1 MHSNQN
7 AIFISFAFLDD
18 LLAKVQHIAF
28 LNETIEEYKMKLAHV
43 QQQFEQTRSERN
55 AFQRDL
61 QATIEDRD
69 DLRERVRVCFQSKF
83 HSMILFR

>member
-1 MHSNQN
+1 MHSYRN
-7 AIFISFAFLDD
+7 AIFKYFAFLDD
-18 LLAKVQHIAF
+18 LLAKGQHIAF

-69 DLRERVRVCFQSKF
+69 DLRERVRVCFQ
-83 HSMILFR
+83 